1 MAAPRRT
8 LAARRWLILGLII
21 GAGVL
26 NYVDRQIIAVL
37 KPVIETDLHWSDV
50 DYGRL
55 ASLFQLAA
63 AAGYLVTGRIV
74 DRLGV
79 KWANPLGVAA
89 WSLAALAHGWAR
101 SFLQFALARMA
112 LGATESMGTPSS
124 IKTIASLFSPAQR
137 GTAIGIS
144 NGATNVGAILTP
156 LFLPAVAIAW
166 GWRGAFVGVGL
177 VGLIWTL
184 AWIAA
189 TTGLANDAAP
199 ATISAVPDEAGGS
212 ILRDKRTWAIAG
224 AKALSDQVW
233 WLLLFWT
240 PDFLHREFG
249 LGLKNLG
256 APLATIYSCAAAG
269 SILAGVISTRLI
281 KLGYSIGRVRKGALL
296 LCALLAT
303 AAPLA
308 LTAHREWMAVGVI
321 GLVLAA
327 HQGFSVNL
335 FALVADIVPRPA
347 VGRVTSL
354 GSLCGNLA
362 GMGIVYTAGV
372 ILSAGA
378 GYGPILAVVS
388 VSYLLAVGWIQLLL
402 PKLSVVAPGSL
413 DLARG

>member
-1 MAAPRRT
+1 VTTAAPGRT

-37 KPVIETDLHWSDV
+37 KPVIEADLHWSDI

-137 GTAIGIS
+137 ATAIGIS
-144 NGATNVGAILTP
+144 NGATNIGAILTP
-156 LFLPAVAIAW
+156 LFIPAVAIAW
-166 GWRGAFVGVGL
+166 GWRGAFIGVGVLGL
-177 VGLIWTL
+177 VWTL
-184 AWIAA
+184 GWIAA
-189 TTGLANDAAP
+189 TAGLPSDAAP
-199 ATISAVPDEAGGS
+199 AVEAPGAGDVGGTILKD
-212 ILRDKRTWAIAG
+212 RRTWAIAG

-249 LGLKNLG
+249 LGLKDLG
-256 APLATIYSCAAAG
+256 PPLAAIYSCAAAG
-269 SILAGVISTRLI
+269 SLLAGVISTRL
-281 KLGYSIGRVRKGALL
+281 LRMGYGVGRVRKGAMLA
-296 LCALLAT
+296 CALLAMT
-303 AAPLA
+303 APLA
-308 LTAHREWMAVGVI
+308 LTLHDEWRAVGVI

-335 FALVADIVPRPA
+335 FALVADIVPREA

-362 GMGIVYTAGV
+362 GMGIVYAAGL
-372 ILSAGA
+372 ILADGA
-378 GYGPILAVVS
+378 GYGPILAVVA

-402 PKLSVVAPGSL
+402 PKLVPVAAS
-413 DLARG
+413 A

>member
-1 MAAPRRT
+1 MTRAAPGRT

-37 KPVIETDLHWSDV
+37 KPVIEADLHWSDI

-63 AAGYLVTGRIV
+63 AAGFLVTGRIV

-144 NGATNVGAILTP
+144 NGATNIGAILTP
-156 LFLPAVAIAW
+156 LFIPAVAIAW
-166 GWRGAFVGVGL
+166 GWRGAFISVGVLGL
-177 VGLIWTL
+177 LWTL
-184 AWIAA
+184 GWLAA
-189 TTGLANDAAP
+189 TAGLANDAAL
-199 ATISAVPDEAGGS
+199 AVEAPGAGQAEGS
-212 ILRDKRTWAIAG
+212 ILKDRRTWAIAG

-249 LGLKNLG
+249 LALKELG
-256 APLATIYSCAAAG
+256 PPLAAIYSCAAAG
-269 SILAGVISTRLI
+269 SILAGVISTRLLRMGHSVG
-281 KLGYSIGRVRKGALL
+281 KVRKGALL
-296 LCALLAT
+296 VCALLAT
-303 AAPLA
+303 VAPLA
-308 LTAHREWMAVGVI
+308 LTVHNEWIAVGVI

-335 FALVADIVPRPA
+335 FALVADIVPREA

-362 GMGIVYTAGV
+362 GMGIVYAAGV
-372 ILSAGA
+372 ILAGGA

-402 PKLSVVAPGSL
+402 PKLVPVGGGL
-413 DLARG
+413 